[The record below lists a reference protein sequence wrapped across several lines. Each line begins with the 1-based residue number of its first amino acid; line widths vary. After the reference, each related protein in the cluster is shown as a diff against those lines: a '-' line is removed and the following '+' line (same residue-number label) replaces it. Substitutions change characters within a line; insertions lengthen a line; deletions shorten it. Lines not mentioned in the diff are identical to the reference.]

1 MAFKKT
7 PDTLLKISQAIR
19 EGISLEE
26 IRDITKWDIWFL
38 EQIFQIVHIEKSITE
53 KNLNDKEFLY
63 KIKSLGFTDA
73 RISKLSG
80 ICEEEILNIRKSY
93 NILPS
98 FKRIDTCAAEF
109 SSQTAYLYSSL

>member
-1 MAFKKT
+1 MGY
-7 PDTLLKISQAIR
+7 LV
-19 EGISLEE
+19 
-26 IRDITKWDIWFL
+26 L

-80 ICEEEILNIRKSY
+80 ICEEEILNIRKLY

-109 SSQTAYLYSSL
+109 SSQTAYLYSSYENPTFSFCDQIQQTKKKLSF